1 MSNAADLTRLEKLTA
16 LIRHYILTATTNA
29 GSGHPTSSLSAVE
42 LMTGLM
48 FGGFFRY
55 DPEQPQHPNNDR
67 LIFSKGHAT
76 PLFYALWVAAGALSG
91 ESLEANYRKFGSP
104 LEGHPT
110 VTFPFV
116 EAATGSLG
124 QGLSVGVGMALNAK
138 YLDKL
143 PYRTYVLLGDSEM
156 AEGSVWE
163 AMEIAAH
170 YHLDN
175 LVGIVDINR
184 LGQRGETMY
193 GHDVSAYV
201 TRAAAFGWEAIA
213 VDGHFLPEVLAAYT
227 KAQTITER
235 PVMIL
240 ARTIKGKG
248 VSLLEDKNGWHGKA
262 LNREQCDQALAELGE
277 VDLTVRGE
285 LSRPEDLRPKPPR
298 SVPMGTFNYP
308 RQKPVATRKAYG
320 NALAR
325 LGAADR
331 NIVSLDGEVSNSTM
345 AEIFAQAC
353 PDRVFEM
360 FIAEQNMAGVGLGLA
375 VRGKIPFVSSFAAFL
390 TRAFDQIRMSQ
401 YSDPNLKFV
410 GSHAGVSIGWD
421 GPSQMGLEDLAM
433 FRTLG
438 DGVVLYP
445 ADAVATERLVEEMVK
460 HRGIVYMR
468 TTREATPL
476 LYNPD
481 ETFALGGCKVLRHNP
496 QDRLTVVS
504 AGITLFEALEAYELL
519 KKIGVLIR
527 VIDLYSIKPIAAA
540 TLTDAAR
547 KTGAIITVEDHY
559 PEGGLGEA
567 VMQALATVPV
577 PVYSLAVTKKPKSGS
592 PSDLLDFEEISR
604 RAIVD
609 KVKEVLGLQ

>member
-213 VDGHFLPEVLAAYT
+213 VDGHSLPEVLAAYT

-240 ARTIKGKG
+240 ARTGCL
-248 VSLLEDKNGWHGKA
+248 SDRRNKA
-262 LNREQCDQALAELGE
+262 
-277 VDLTVRGE
+277 
-285 LSRPEDLRPKPPR
+285 S
-298 SVPMGTFNYP
+298 
-308 RQKPVATRKAYG
+308 
-320 NALAR
+320 
-325 LGAADR
+325 
-331 NIVSLDGEVSNSTM
+331 
-345 AEIFAQAC
+345 
-353 PDRVFEM
+353 
-360 FIAEQNMAGVGLGLA
+360 
-375 VRGKIPFVSSFAAFL
+375 
-390 TRAFDQIRMSQ
+390 
-401 YSDPNLKFV
+401 
-410 GSHAGVSIGWD
+410 W
-421 GPSQMGLEDLAM
+421 
-433 FRTLG
+433 
-438 DGVVLYP
+438 
-445 ADAVATERLVEEMVK
+445 
-460 HRGIVYMR
+460 
-468 TTREATPL
+468 
-476 LYNPD
+476 
-481 ETFALGGCKVLRHNP
+481 
-496 QDRLTVVS
+496 
-504 AGITLFEALEAYELL
+504 
-519 KKIGVLIR
+519 
-527 VIDLYSIKPIAAA
+527 
-540 TLTDAAR
+540 
-547 KTGAIITVEDHY
+547 
-559 PEGGLGEA
+559 
-567 VMQALATVPV
+567 
-577 PVYSLAVTKKPKSGS
+577 
-592 PSDLLDFEEISR
+592 
-604 RAIVD
+604 
-609 KVKEVLGLQ
+609 